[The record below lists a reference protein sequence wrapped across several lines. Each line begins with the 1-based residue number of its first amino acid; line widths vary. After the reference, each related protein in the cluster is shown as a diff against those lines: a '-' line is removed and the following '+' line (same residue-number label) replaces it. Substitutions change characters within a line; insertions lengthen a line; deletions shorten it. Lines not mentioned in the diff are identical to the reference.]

1 MTFLFDCTV
10 IFSSQVLFFIG
21 AWLFFM
27 KQLFTDYE
35 VRHKMVQLIFSIT
48 LTLSC
53 TMFELIIFEILG
65 FLDASSRSFFWYLML
80 YLLLFVVIVLNPFYI
95 SYYCISNIRYGK
107 FLKYLKTKG
116 VNKHVL
122 VRPDYVKTLTFITWL
137 IFLAVF
143 WKIGDP
149 FPINHPNHGFFS
161 IESLVSRIGVIG
173 VTVMALLSGFGAVNY
188 PYSSMKFF
196 MRDVAEADVWNIE
209 KRLLQTMD
217 MIVIRKKRVAIAK
230 KQMLGKADLSTS
242 KKGIWEMISSVTG
255 NRSNENINQLKL
267 EIDGLEEMSRQLF
280 LEVHENR
287 NMRQRIEWS
296 KTWKGAYF
304 NFLGY
309 IFSGYCLWKI
319 FICTIN
325 IVFDRVGKKDPV
337 TRGIEIAVNWMGFDF
352 DINFWSQQISFYLIG
367 CIVVTSIRGLLL
379 TLTKFFN
386 KMSSNKS
393 SNIIVLVLAQ
403 IMGMYFVSSVLLLRM
418 NMPVQYRIIITQVL
432 GALQFNFYHRW
443 FDVIFLISALGSMVT
458 LYLAH
463 KPPVKDNML

>member
-1 MTFLFDCTV
+1 MTFVFDSTV
-10 IFSSQVLFFIG
+10 VFSSQVLFFVG
-21 AWLFFM
+21 AWIFFM
-27 KQLFTDYE
+27 KQLFKDYE
-35 VRHKMVQLIFSIT
+35 VRHVMVQLIFSIT

-53 TMFELIIFEILG
+53 TMFELIIFEILA
-65 FLDASSRSFFWYLML
+65 FLDSSSRYFYWHLML

-95 SYYCISNIRYGK
+95 SYYCISNIRY
-107 FLKYLKTKG
+107 
-116 VNKHVL
+116 
-122 VRPDYVKTLTFITWL
+122 VRVDYVKHLTILTWL
-137 IFLAVF
+137 VFLAVF
-143 WKIGDP
+143 WKIADP
-149 FPINHPNHGFFS
+149 FPINHPNQGFFS

-188 PYSSMKFF
+188 PYTSMKYF
-196 MRDVAEADVWNIE
+196 MREVSVADVLNIE
-209 KRLLQTMD
+209 KRLMQTMD
-217 MIVIRKKRVAIAK
+217 MIVIRKKRIAIVK
-230 KQMLGKADLSTS
+230 KQQSQEKVNSVT
-242 KKGIWEMISSVTG
+242 KTGIWELLSSVTG
-255 NRSNENINQLKL
+255 NRNNENISQLKL
-267 EIDGLEEMSRQLF
+267 EIGGLEEMSRQLF
-280 LEVHENR
+280 LEAHENR
-287 NMRQRIEWS
+287 NMLERIEWS
-296 KTWKGAYF
+296 KTWKGIYF

-337 TRGIEIAVNWMGFDF
+337 TRGIEIAVHWMGFDF
-352 DINFWSQQISFYLIG
+352 DVNFWSQQISFYLVG

-386 KMSSNKS
+386 RMSSSKS

-418 NMPVQYRIIITQVL
+418 NMPAQYRIIITQVL

-443 FDVIFLISALGSMVT
+443 FDVIFLVSALGSIVT

-463 KPPVKDNML
+463 KPPVKDNI

>member
-1 MTFLFDCTV
+1 MTFLFDSTV
-10 IFSSQVLFFIG
+10 VFSSQVLFFAG
-21 AWLFFM
+21 AWIFFM
-27 KQLFTDYE
+27 KQLFKDYE
-35 VRHKMVQLIFSIT
+35 VRHVMVQLIFSIT

-65 FLDASSRSFFWYLML
+65 FLESSSRYFYWYLML

-95 SYYCISNIRYGK
+95 GYYCISNIRYVRQD
-107 FLKYLKTKG
+107 YI
-116 VNKHVL
+116 KH
-122 VRPDYVKTLTFITWL
+122 LTILTWL
-137 IFLAVF
+137 IFLTVF
-143 WKIGDP
+143 WKIGDS
-149 FPINHPNHGFFS
+149 FPINNPNQGFFS
-161 IESLVSRIGVIG
+161 IEPLVSRIGVIG

-188 PYSSMKFF
+188 PYTSMKYF
-196 MRDVAEADVWNIE
+196 MREVSESDVLNIE

-217 MIVIRKKRVAIAK
+217 MIVFRKKRIAITK
-230 KQMLGKADLSTS
+230 RQLQEKNNDSGGR
-242 KKGIWEMISSVTG
+242 KGIWSMISSMGLTK
-255 NRSNENINQLKL
+255 SNENITQLRL
-267 EIDGLEEMSRQLF
+267 EIDGLEEVSRQLF
-280 LEVHENR
+280 LEAHENR
-287 NMRQRIEWS
+287 NMLERIEWS
-296 KTWKGAYF
+296 KTWKGIYF

-325 IVFDRVGKKDPV
+325 IIFDRVGKKDPV
-337 TRGIEIAVNWMGFDF
+337 TRGIEIAIHWMGFDF
-352 DINFWSQQISFYLIG
+352 DVDFWSQQISFYLVG

-386 KMSSNKS
+386 RMSSSKS

-418 NMPVQYRIIITQVL
+418 NMPAQYRIIITQVL

-443 FDVIFLISALGSMVT
+443 FDVIFLVSALGSIVT

-463 KPPVKDNML
+463 KPPVRGDM